1 MQSAILG
8 VITSEGKLGC
18 KALFLALLLVRND
31 IEEWMDYAALF
42 LALSLVKNDW
52 DAKRILGIITSAA
65 GESQAIDG
73 AQRIS
78 VRETP

>member
-1 MQSAILG
+1 
-8 VITSEGKLGC
+8 
-18 KALFLALLLVRND
+18 
-31 IEEWMDYAALF
+31 MDYAALF